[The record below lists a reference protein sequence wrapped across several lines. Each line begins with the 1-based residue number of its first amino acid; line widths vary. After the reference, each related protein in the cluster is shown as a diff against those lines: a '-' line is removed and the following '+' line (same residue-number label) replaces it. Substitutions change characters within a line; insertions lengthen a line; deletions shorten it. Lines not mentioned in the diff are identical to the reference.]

1 MKFHILLIISTLFLS
16 CGESKNKPNNADL
29 GISLPNGFKISVFAE
44 NVPNARAMVV
54 GDNGT
59 LFVGS
64 RSAGNVYA
72 LVDSNDDNKAD
83 IVYIIASGINDP
95 AGVAFK
101 DGSLYYSAVSSIYRM
116 DNIEANLANPP
127 NPVLV
132 TDQFPTN
139 ESHGWK
145 YIAFGPDGKLY
156 VPVGAPCN
164 ICESADSIFASI
176 TRINPDG
183 SGLEIVAH
191 GVRNTVGFDWHP
203 ITGELWF
210 TDNGRDMLGDDI
222 PPCELNRLSSVGQ
235 HFGYPYCHGG
245 SILDPAF
252 GNGKSCD
259 DYVAPAQNLGPHVAP
274 LGMLLYTGNMFPA
287 EYRNKVFIAEH
298 GSWNRS
304 TKIGY
309 RVTMVTLDGNQATDY
324 SDFATG
330 WLQGDE
336 VSGRPVDLIQWH
348 DGSVLLSDDFGGK
361 IYRISYEQ

>member
-1 MKFHILLIISTLFLS
+1 MKFHILLIISALFLS
-16 CGESKNKPNNADL
+16 CSETKNNADPTDL
-29 GISLPNGFKISVFAE
+29 GISLPSGFKISLFAE

-83 IVYIIASGINDP
+83 IVYTIASGINDP

-101 DGSLYYSAVSSIYRM
+101 DGSLYYSAVSSIYRL
-116 DNIEANLANPP
+116 DDIEANLANPP
-127 NPVLV
+127 SPVLV

-183 SGLEIVAH
+183 SGLEVIAH

-203 ITGELWF
+203 TTGELWF
-210 TDNGRDMLGDDI
+210 TDNGRDMLGDDL
-222 PPCELNRLSSVGQ
+222 PPCELNHLTAVGQ

-245 SILDPAF
+245 TILDPEF
-252 GNGKSCD
+252 GDGKNCD

-274 LGMLLYTGNMFPA
+274 LGMLFYTGDMFPA

-330 WLQGDE
+330 WLQGDD
-336 VSGRPVDLIQWH
+336 VTGRPVDLIQWH
-348 DGSVLLSDDFGGK
+348 DGSVLVSDDFGGK
-361 IYRISYEQ
+361 IYRISYE